1 MPLHNEEYAIEQNS
15 RHTHLSLRHCILL
28 FLFHNRRNTCLE
40 FLFLSFLSIIFHE
53 LKSFH
58 LFFHNMQIYL
68 SRGRCKATNSFSKH
82 QAALLY
88 FLLYKMHYLKKK
100 DVHQCARLSF
110 FIMVLLYYRCTVRP
124 INWANLYKTVRFPV
138 TFI

>member
-100 DVHQCARLSF
+100 RRTPVCTSF
-110 FIMVLLYYRCTVRP
+110 FFYHGSTLLQMHSQ
-124 INWANLYKTVRFPV
+124 AYKLG
-138 TFI
+138 

>member
-28 FLFHNRRNTCLE
+28 FLFHNRRNTCLV

-68 SRGRCKATNSFSKH
+68 SRGRCKAINSFSKH

-88 FLLYKMHYLKKK
+88 FLLYKMRYLKKK
-100 DVHQCARLSF
+100 TYTSVHVFLFLSWF
-110 FIMVLLYYRCTVRP
+110 YSTTDAQSGL
-124 INWANLYKTVRFPV
+124 
-138 TFI
+138 